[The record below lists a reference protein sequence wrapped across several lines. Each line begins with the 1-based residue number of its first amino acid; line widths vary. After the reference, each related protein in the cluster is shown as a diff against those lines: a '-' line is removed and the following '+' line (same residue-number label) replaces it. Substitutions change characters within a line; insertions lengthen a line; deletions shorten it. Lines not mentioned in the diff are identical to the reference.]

1 MFKVL
6 VAEDNANIR
15 FLIAK
20 NLQNNGYE
28 VVECFDGKH
37 ALQQFESS
45 HFDIIITDIMMP
57 NMDGNEFVKN
67 VRKTHND
74 IPILMLTALDSIDD
88 KEVSFESGAD
98 DYMVKPIVMKELLLR
113 ISALLRR
120 YNREQSQTIALKNTV
135 FDYTC
140 NSIAISGSNIE
151 LTKKQCNLL
160 FKLLSNP
167 NKLFTRE
174 QLMNEIWGFHSG
186 ATDRTVD
193 THISWLRDKV
203 KSPDFDIVT
212 VRGVGYKA
220 VLK

>member
-28 VVECFDGKH
+28 VVECHDGKH

-57 NMDGNEFVKN
+57 NMDGNEFAKN
-67 VRKTHND
+67 VRKTSKD
-74 IPILMLTALDSIDD
+74 IPIIMLTALDSIED
-88 KEVSFESGAD
+88 KEVSFENGAD

-113 ISALLRR
+113 VGALLRR
-120 YNREQSQTIALKNTV
+120 YDREQTKTIALANTI

-140 NSIAISGSNIE
+140 NSITISGNYIE
-151 LTKKQCNLL
+151 LTKKQCHLL
-160 FKLLSNP
+160 FKLLSHP
-167 NKLFTRE
+167 NKLFSRE
-174 QLMNEIWGFHSG
+174 QLMDEIWGFHSS

-203 KSPDFDIVT
+203 KSPDFDIIT